1 MRTPRQTTPFG
12 RGSVTGPRP
21 EGTVRQRLLPA
32 LALIYALAVCI
43 GRAEIIDSIAAN
55 IGQQAITDQQVIEQ
69 ARLTAVLEGTPVD
82 LSVDNKRKVL
92 DRMIDQALVRKE
104 VEFTK
109 FPSATAKETEP
120 LLKQVKD
127 RYPTDDAFERA
138 VNAAGISED
147 ALRRYLVWQVT
158 FLRFV
163 EYRFQPSVQ
172 ITDTEIR
179 QEYARQTS
187 GWTDKHGT
195 PPPSLDQ
202 MQPELQRS
210 VRQRLTD
217 SALDRWLGEVRTQF
231 DILYHDGYRL

>member
-1 MRTPRQTTPFG
+1 MC
-12 RGSVTGPRP
+12 
-21 EGTVRQRLLPA
+21 A
-32 LALIYALAVCI
+32 LAGCI

-55 IGQQAITDQQVIEQ
+55 IGQQAITDQQVTEQ
-69 ARLTAVLEGTPVD
+69 ARWTAVIEGTPVD
-82 LSVDNKRKVL
+82 LSAENKRKVL

-109 FPSATAKETEP
+109 FPSATAKEAEA
-120 LLKQVKD
+120 LLKQVRN
-127 RYPTDDAFERA
+127 RYPADDAFVRA
-138 VNAAGISED
+138 MNAAGISED
-147 ALRRYLVWQVT
+147 ALLQYLIWQVT

-179 QEYARQTS
+179 QEYGRQTS
-187 GWTDKHGT
+187 GWTDKNGT

-202 MQPELQRS
+202 MRTELQRI

-231 DILYHDGYRL
+231 DIVYHKGYKL

>member
-1 MRTPRQTTPFG
+1 MC
-12 RGSVTGPRP
+12 
-21 EGTVRQRLLPA
+21 A
-32 LALIYALAVCI
+32 LAGCI

-55 IGQQAITDQQVIEQ
+55 IGQQAITDQQVTEQ
-69 ARLTAVLEGTPVD
+69 ARLTAVIEGTPVD
-82 LSVDNKRKVL
+82 LSAENKRKVL

-109 FPSATAKETEP
+109 FPSATAKEAEA
-120 LLKQVKD
+120 LLKQVRN
-127 RYPTDDAFERA
+127 RYPADDAFVRA
-138 VNAAGISED
+138 MNAAGISED
-147 ALRRYLVWQVT
+147 ALLQYLIWQVT

-179 QEYARQTS
+179 QEYGRQTS
-187 GWTDKHGT
+187 GWTDKNGT

-202 MQPELQRS
+202 MRTELQRI

-231 DILYHDGYRL
+231 DIVYHKGYKL